1 MEDKRRFWIMVLYIF
16 IGAVLGTVLGIALQN
31 IFPIFGYYLKFG
43 FSPFT
48 LRLIIA
54 DITLGFNFYV
64 NVGTLIGVIIFFYLF
79 LIL

>member
-1 MEDKRRFWIMVLYIF
+1 MDDRKRFWIMILYIL
-16 IGAVLGTVLGIALQN
+16 IGAVLGTVLGIALEN
-31 IFPIFGYYLKFG
+31 VFPIFGYYLKFG

-48 LRLIIA
+48 LHFIIG
-54 DITLGFNFYV
+54 DLTLGFNFYV